1 MKQLLLV
8 ILTGC
13 YLSGQAQNNS
23 FSLSDDSTRSIE
35 LREVVV
41 KTKEYSDRQRMLRFY
56 RNNQSSGIE
65 DILSRLP
72 EMSLI
77 RRGTYGMEPA
87 IRSLSGGQ
95 INVLVDGMR
104 IHGACTDKMDP
115 ATIYIEPINLD
126 QLQLQTGTQGFIN
139 GSAIG
144 GTVNLK
150 TATPTCHTPNKI
162 SGTISTGF
170 QTAAKN
176 FYESMQLNYGT
187 GKWSLLGTATW
198 RKSGE
203 YRSGGGERI
212 AFSQYEKVNYSFSAK
227 YQLNQHS
234 SIKADYIGDNGWNI
248 GYPAL
253 PMDVGY
259 AVARI
264 GSVSLQQENPG
275 HRFYQ
280 WSAKIYANQV
290 RHYMDDTRRP
300 NVPMHMDMPGTS
312 LTYGLYT
319 EGLAK
324 LNSKQELRIVADFSS
339 TRLKASMT
347 MYEPGQRPMYML
359 TWPDNR
365 KDQAGVGVNWEYR
378 ADSNWLLQSV
388 ARLDFIHTTLTS
400 QEAKDH
406 ISILGVSDAV
416 RQELLK
422 NLSFTASRKIKPWL
436 KSSISLAYAER
447 MPTATELYGFYL
459 FNAQDGYDYLGN
471 PGLKPEQS
479 LQGEFSLIV
488 QGKKARL
495 KATAFYNHIRHF
507 ISGTVNPAFSTMT
520 IGANGVKNFSAV
532 PHAML
537 AGLEA
542 SLFLK
547 PLPQLDIVSTLR
559 YTDGKDNTGD
569 PLPMIAPL
577 KSISS
582 VRYQFNPFFLQ
593 LETELAAAQNK
604 ISIKYGEDRTNG
616 YVLLHIRSGFPIM
629 LAGKKT
635 DLQFGV
641 ENLFDKNYHE
651 HLDWGNVKR
660 QGRNAYLMLKWFF

>member
-1 MKQLLLV
+1 MKQYFFILLLCTS
-8 ILTGC
+8 LLAG
-13 YLSGQAQNNS
+13 AQNNPS
-23 FSLSDDSTRSIE
+23 SLSDDSTRSIE
-35 LREVVV
+35 LREIQVSSR
-41 KTKEYSDRQRMLRFY
+41 ERSDRQRMLQFY
-56 RNNQSSGIE
+56 RSNQSSGLE

-95 INVLVDGMR
+95 INVLLDGMR

-115 ATIYIEPINLD
+115 ATIYIEPLNLD

-150 TATPTCHTPNKI
+150 MATPTCHTEKKL
-162 SGTISTGF
+162 SGLFSSGY
-170 QTAAKN
+170 QSAAKN
-176 FYESMQLNYGT
+176 FYEALQLNYST
-187 GKWSLLGTATW
+187 GKWSLLGTTTW
-198 RKSGE
+198 RKSSE

-234 SIKADYIGDNGWNI
+234 SIKADYIGDHGWNI

-264 GSVSLQQENPG
+264 GAVSFQQEQPG
-275 HRFYQ
+275 QPLYNRMI
-280 WSAKIYANQV
+280 KIYANQV
-290 RHYMDDTRRP
+290 RHYMDDTQRP

-312 LTYGLYT
+312 LTYGMYA
-319 EGLAK
+319 EGQMK
-324 LNSKQELRIVADFSS
+324 LNRGQRLQFIADASS
-339 TRLKASMT
+339 TRLQASMT
-347 MYEPGQRPMYML
+347 MYEPGQLPMYML

-365 KDQAGVGVNWEYR
+365 KDQAGAGVNWEYR
-378 ADSNWLLQSV
+378 ADSNWVLQSAV
-388 ARLDFIHTTLTS
+388 RLDYINTALTS

-406 ISILGVSDAV
+406 ISILGVTDAG
-416 RQELLK
+416 RRELLK
-422 NLSFTASRKIKPWL
+422 NISFTATRKINPWI

-479 LQGEFSLIV
+479 LQGEFSLLAHD
-488 QGKKARL
+488 KKARF
-495 KATAFYNHIRHF
+495 KATVFYNHIRHF
-507 ISGTVNPAFSTMT
+507 ISGAINPAFSTMT
-520 IGANGVKNFSAV
+520 IGAHGVKNFTAL
-532 PHAML
+532 PYANL
-537 AGLEA
+537 AGIEG
-542 SLFLK
+542 SLLLK
-547 PLPQLDIVSTLR
+547 PVPQLDVVSTLR
-559 YTDGKDNTGD
+559 YTDGKDNTGE

-577 KSISS
+577 KNTSS
-582 VRYQFNPFFLQ
+582 VRYQFRRIFLQ
-593 LETELAAAQNK
+593 LEAEVATAQQK
-604 ISIKYGEDRTNG
+604 ISSKYGEDETDG
-616 YVLLHIRSGFPIM
+616 FALLHIRSGFPFR

-641 ENLFDKNYHE
+641 ENLFDKKYHE
-651 HLDWGNVKR
+651 HLDWGNVVR
-660 QGRNAYLMLKWFF
+660 PGRNGYVMLKFSF

>member
-1 MKQLLLV
+1 MKPYLFLLL
-8 ILTGC
+8 LGG
-13 YLSGQAQNNS
+13 YLSGLAQNNNNNQ
-23 FSLSDDSTRSIE
+23 LTDSTRSIV
-35 LREVVV
+35 LSEVMVS
-41 KTKEYSDRQRMLRFY
+41 TKARSDQQRMLQFY
-56 RNNQSSGIE
+56 RSNQSAGLE

-87 IRSLSGGQ
+87 IRSLTGGQ
-95 INVLVDGMR
+95 INVLLDGMR

-115 ATIYIEPINLD
+115 ATIYLEPINLD

-144 GTVNLK
+144 GTLNLK
-150 TATPTCHTPNKI
+150 TATPSCHTPDKI
-162 SGTISTGF
+162 SGTISSGF

-176 FYESMQLNYGT
+176 FYEALQLNYGT

-198 RKSGE
+198 RKSSE

-227 YQLNQHS
+227 YQVNQRS
-234 SIKADYIGDNGWNI
+234 SLKADYIGDNGWNI

-275 HRFYQ
+275 QRFYQ

-290 RHYMDDTRRP
+290 RHYMDDTHRP

-312 LTYGLYT
+312 LTYGVYT
-319 EGLAK
+319 EGMAK
-324 LNSKQELRIVADFSS
+324 LNNKQALRVVADFSA
-339 TRLKASMT
+339 TKLKASMT

-365 KDQAGVGVNWEYR
+365 KDQAGIGLNWEYR

-388 ARLDFIHTTLTS
+388 ARLDFISTALTT

-406 ISILGVSDAV
+406 ISILGVTDAG

-422 NLSFTASRKIKPWL
+422 NLSITASRKISPWL

-479 LQGEFSLIV
+479 LQGEFSLTA
-488 QGKKARL
+488 QGKKTRVR
-495 KATAFYNHIRHF
+495 ATVFYNHIRHF
-507 ISGTVNPAFSTMT
+507 ISGSVNPSFSTMT
-520 IGANGVKNFSAV
+520 IGANGVKKFSAV
-532 PHAML
+532 PHATL

-547 PLPQLDIVSTLR
+547 PVSQLDIVSTLR
-559 YTDGKDNTGD
+559 YTDGNDNTGD

-582 VRYQFNPFFLQ
+582 VRYQFSLFFLQ
-593 LETELAAAQNK
+593 LETELAAAQKK
-604 ISIKYGEDRTNG
+604 ISYKYGEDQTDG
-616 YVLLHIRSGFPIM
+616 YALLHIRSGFPFK

-635 DLQFGV
+635 ELQFGV
-641 ENLFDKNYHE
+641 ENIFDKKYHE

-660 QGRNAYLMLKWFF
+660 PGRNGYVMLKWFF

>member
-1 MKQLLLV
+1 MKRFLILLLPG
-8 ILTGC
+8 I
-13 YLSGQAQNNS
+13 YLPGLAQNNNNN
-23 FSLSDDSTRSIE
+23 LPPDSTRSIE
-35 LREVVV
+35 LREVTVS
-41 KTKEYSDRQRMLRFY
+41 TKERNDQQRMLQFFRS
-56 RNNQSSGIE
+56 NQSSGLE

-150 TATPTCHTPNKI
+150 TATPSCHTLNKI
-162 SGTISTGF
+162 SGSISSGF
-170 QTAAKN
+170 QTAASSI
-176 FYESMQLNYGT
+176 YEALQLNYGT
-187 GKWSLLGTATW
+187 GKWSLFGTATW
-198 RKSGE
+198 RKSSI

-212 AFSQYEKVNYSFSAK
+212 DFSQYEKVNYSISAK
-227 YQLNQHS
+227 YQLNQQL

-275 HRFYQ
+275 QRFFK

-290 RHYMDDTRRP
+290 RHYMDDTHRP

-312 LTYGLYT
+312 LTYGVYT
-319 EGLAK
+319 EGQANLT
-324 LNSKQELRIVADFSS
+324 SKQQLRVVADFSS

-365 KDQAGVGVNWEYR
+365 KDQAGTGVHWEYR
-378 ADSNWLLQSV
+378 PDSAWIIQSA
-388 ARLDFIHTTLTS
+388 ARLDYISTVLTT

-406 ISILGVSDAV
+406 ISILGVSDAA

-422 NLSFTASRKIKPWL
+422 NLSFTTSRKINPWL
-436 KSSISLAYAER
+436 KSSISFAYAER

-479 LQGEFSLIV
+479 LQGELALVV
-488 QGKKARL
+488 QGKKARFR
-495 KATAFYNHIRHF
+495 ATAFYNHIRHF
-507 ISGTVNPAFSTMT
+507 ITGTLNPAFSTMT
-520 IGANGVKNFSAV
+520 IGASGVKNFAAL
-532 PHAML
+532 PHANL
-537 AGLEA
+537 AGIEG
-542 SLFLK
+542 SLLLK
-547 PLPQLDIVSTLR
+547 PISKLDMVTTLR
-559 YTDGKDNTGD
+559 YTVGRDHTGD

-577 KSISS
+577 KSTSS
-582 VRYQFNPFFLQ
+582 ARYQFSHFFLQ
-593 LETELAAAQNK
+593 LETEIAAAQK
-604 ISIKYGEDRTNG
+604 QISVRYGEDKTPG
-616 YVLLHIRSGFPIM
+616 YVLLHIRSGFPFL

-635 DLQFGV
+635 DLQFGA
-641 ENLFDKNYHE
+641 ENLLDKNYHE

-660 QGRNAYLMLKWFF
+660 PGRNGYVMLKWFF

>member
-1 MKQLLLV
+1 MKYYLLV
-8 ILTGC
+8 ILTGW
-13 YLSGQAQNNS
+13 YLSGQAQNSS
-23 FSLSDDSTRSIE
+23 FPLSDDSTRNIE

-41 KTKEYSDRQRMLRFY
+41 TTKEYSDRQRMLRFY
-56 RNNQSSGIE
+56 RSNQSSGIE

-104 IHGACTDKMDP
+104 VHGACTDKMDP

-162 SGTISTGF
+162 SGTISSGF

-176 FYESMQLNYGT
+176 FYEALQLNYGT

-198 RKSGE
+198 RKSSE
-203 YRSGGGERI
+203 YRSGGGEKI
-212 AFSQYEKVNYSFSAK
+212 AFSQYEKMNYSFSAK
-227 YQLNQHS
+227 YQLNQYK
-234 SIKADYIGDNGWNI
+234 SIRIDYIGDNGWNI

-264 GSVSLQQENPG
+264 GSISLQQENPE
-275 HRFYQ
+275 HRFFQ
-280 WSAKIYANQV
+280 WSAKLYANQV
-290 RHYMDDTRRP
+290 RHYMDDTHRP

-312 LTYGLYT
+312 LTYGVYT
-319 EGLAK
+319 EGIAK
-324 LNSKQELRIVADFSS
+324 LNSKQQLRIIADFSS

-365 KDQAGVGVNWEYR
+365 KDQAGVGVNWEYK
-378 ADSNWLLQSV
+378 ADSNWLFQSV
-388 ARLDFIHTTLTS
+388 ARLDFIHTALTS

-422 NLSFTASRKIKPWL
+422 NLSFTASRKINPWL

-479 LQGEFSLIV
+479 LQGELALIA

-495 KATAFYNHIRHF
+495 KVTAFYNHIRHF

-520 IGANGVKNFSAV
+520 IGANGVKNFAAV
-532 PHAML
+532 PHVEL
-537 AGLEA
+537 AGLET

-582 VRYQFNPFFLQ
+582 VRYQFSHFFLQ
-593 LETELAAAQNK
+593 METEVAAAQKN
-604 ISIKYGEDRTNG
+604 ISTKYGEDQTDG
-616 YVLLHIRSGFPIM
+616 YALLHIRSGFPFM

-641 ENLFDKNYHE
+641 ENVFDKNYHE
-651 HLDWGNVKR
+651 HLDWGNVER
-660 QGRNAYLMLKWFF
+660 QGRNGYVMLKWFF

>member
-1 MKQLLLV
+1 MKSFFFLLL
-8 ILTGC
+8 LGS
-13 YLSGQAQNNS
+13 YLPGLAQNNNN
-23 FSLSDDSTRSIE
+23 SLSADSTRSI
-35 LREVVV
+35 LLSEVLVST
-41 KTKEYSDRQRMLRFY
+41 KTRSDQQRMLQFY
-56 RNNQSSGIE
+56 RSNQSSGLE

-115 ATIYIEPINLD
+115 ATIYIEPINLE
-126 QLQLQTGTQGFIN
+126 QLQLQTGTNGFIN

-144 GTVNLK
+144 GTLNLK
-150 TATPTCHTPNKI
+150 TATPSCHTPNRF

-170 QTAAKN
+170 QSAAKN

-187 GKWSLLGTATW
+187 GKWSLRGTATW
-198 RKSGE
+198 RKSSD

-227 YQLNQHS
+227 YQLNQYN

-253 PMDVGY
+253 LMDVGY

-275 HRFYQ
+275 QRLYQ
-280 WSAKIYANQV
+280 WSAKLYANQV
-290 RHYMDDTRRP
+290 RHYMDDTHRP

-312 LTYGLYT
+312 LTYGVFT
-319 EGLAK
+319 EGMAK
-324 LNSKQELRIVADFSS
+324 LNNKQQLRVVADFSA

-365 KDQAGVGVNWEYR
+365 KDQAGIGVNWEYR

-388 ARLDFIHTTLTS
+388 ARLDFISTALTS

-406 ISILGVSDAV
+406 ISILGVTDAG

-422 NLSFTASRKIKPWL
+422 NLSITASRKLSPWL

-479 LQGEFSLIV
+479 LQGEFSLITL
-488 QGKKARL
+488 GKKARL
-495 KATAFYNHIRHF
+495 KVTAFYNQIRHF

-520 IGANGVKNFSAV
+520 IGANGVKSFSAV
-532 PHAML
+532 PHATL
-537 AGLEA
+537 AGLET

-559 YTDGKDNTGD
+559 YTDGNDNTGD

-616 YVLLHIRSGFPIM
+616 YALLHIRSGFPFR
-629 LAGKKT
+629 LAGKET

-641 ENLFDKNYHE
+641 ENLFDKHYHE